1 MRRFEIS
8 ADGFPTQQL
17 ECSGCSGDAL
27 TLALADTAV
36 QQWKVNRHGSN
47 EGIEITVGP
56 APGPSAASYMFD
68 PDYEDSDEYAYLSPS
83 PTGIGAPPGG
93 LCS

>member
-36 QQWKVNRHGSN
+36 QQWKVNRRS
-47 EGIEITVGP
+47 
-56 APGPSAASYMFD
+56 
-68 PDYEDSDEYAYLSPS
+68 PD
-83 PTGIGAPPGG
+83 GWN
-93 LCS
+93 

>member
-36 QQWKVNRHGSN
+36 QQWKVNRRSPDGRSWF
-47 EGIEITVGP
+47 
-56 APGPSAASYMFD
+56 FD
-68 PDYEDSDEYAYLSPS
+68 VTLQNMPDGATTEFRVDTLS
-83 PTGIGAPPGG
+83 
-93 LCS
+93 

>member
-27 TLALADTAV
+27 TLALTNTPV
-36 QQWKVNRHGSN
+36 QQWKVNRRSPDGRSWFFDVTLHN
-47 EGIEITVGP
+47 
-56 APGPSAASYMFD
+56 AADGATTEFRVD
-68 PDYEDSDEYAYLSPS
+68 TLS
-83 PTGIGAPPGG
+83 
-93 LCS
+93 